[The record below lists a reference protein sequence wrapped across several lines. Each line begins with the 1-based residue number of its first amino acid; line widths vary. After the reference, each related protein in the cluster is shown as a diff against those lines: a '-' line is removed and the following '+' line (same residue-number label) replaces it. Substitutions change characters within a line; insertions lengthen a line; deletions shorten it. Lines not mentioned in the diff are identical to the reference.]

1 MFEEEQKISSNSFS
15 EITSLMIKISII
27 IILIFI
33 FISFCSTLFCYI
45 YFIIKEKRNPKA
57 IHIAMSIGDE
67 HKNYKNLLIDTE
79 LPQTFKPLFGYIKSL
94 FVYNNFEMT
103 DKLLLNKVHYIP
115 FWRKNLSL
123 QSKNSL
129 TLPDIKEYKF
139 QKSLIFFEDMLHF
152 FSFAVSKQIDTQ
164 LVNLPRD
171 QELTNTSIPISSS
184 IENKT
189 RIEKLKKVDG
199 EWIDYKKYE
208 QNDDV
213 RRIVWKI
220 FAKNK
225 ELVVRKVETL
235 NPYASL
241 VNLLCS
247 FYFPE
252 NLFLVNDDYKNEMM
266 NFYKNCIWSFSEEIK
281 KLELDLNIIF
291 DQQIQVPPTTL
302 NINAY
307 KISLCEWQ
315 NENRIITLNNKK
327 ENNLIIINS
336 LIPSKELNLILENI
350 PLNTKLVYVKM
361 SALFEQKKWQNWL
374 KNIFYLSN
382 EDRLSILRSKWYFYP
397 LRKKI
402 MLNED
407 ENEQLLNNAKQE
419 IVMI

>member
-1 MFEEEQKISSNSFS
+1 
-15 EITSLMIKISII
+15 MIKISII

-33 FISFCSTLFCYI
+33 FISFCSTLFCYL

-57 IHIAMSIGDE
+57 IHIAMSIGDD

-79 LPQTFKPLFGYIKSL
+79 LPQTFKPLFGYIKSIL
-94 FVYNNFEMT
+94 VYNNFEMT
-103 DKLLLNKVHYIP
+103 DKLLLNKIHYIP
-115 FWRKNLSL
+115 FWRKNLLL

-152 FSFAVSKQIDTQ
+152 FSFAVTKKIETQ
-164 LVNLPRD
+164 LVNLPRN
-171 QELTNTSIPISSS
+171 QELAISNIPISSS

-189 RIEKLKKVDG
+189 RIAKLKKIDG

-235 NPYASL
+235 NPYASH
-241 VNLLCS
+241 VNVFCS

-252 NLFLVNDDYKNEMM
+252 SLFLINDDYKNEMM
-266 NFYKNCIWSFSEEIK
+266 NFYKNCIWSFTEEIK
-281 KLELDLNIIF
+281 KTALDLNLIF
-291 DQQIQVPPTTL
+291 DQQIQLPPTSL
-302 NINAY
+302 NFIAY
-307 KISLCEWQ
+307 KIALCQWQ
-315 NENRIITLNNKK
+315 NENKILNFNSNK
-327 ENNLIIINS
+327 ENNLIFTNS
-336 LIPSKELNLILENI
+336 LLPSNELKLIIENL

-361 SALFEQKKWQNWL
+361 STLFEQKKWQNWL
-374 KNIFYLSN
+374 KNIFYLSK
-382 EDRLSILRSKWYFYP
+382 EDRISTLRSNWHFYP

-407 ENEQLLNNAKQE
+407 TNVQLLKNAKQE